1 MPPVPCSDTADRM
14 RLGLYA
20 KVEEGG
26 CYEDRRRQVPEV
38 FERHFEKDLQNE
50 GMIWAALRI
59 EWDQ

>member
-1 MPPVPCSDTADRM
+1 MANEITKCPMCGTK
-14 RLGLYA
+14 L
-20 KVEEGG
+20 KI
-26 CYEDRRRQVPEV
+26 